1 MASLAALVAVALAA
15 PRLLH
20 GPQVP
25 VEPVQRRDFVQSVVA
40 SGRVQT
46 PHRVSIGST
55 ITATVVRVHANEGD
69 RVQAG
74 ASLVELLADE
84 PRAALVQ
91 AERAERQAR
100 ARLRQIDEVQRPVA
114 EAAVQSA
121 QANGQAT
128 AAALARAEVLRAQG
142 FVGEAAVD
150 EARRAHQVSLAQ
162 WSSAQRQQ
170 AGLGPGG
177 ADLQL
182 AQAAAEQAAAG
193 VDVARS
199 RLAAMTLRSPAPA
212 TVLARLVE
220 PGDVV
225 QPGRPLM
232 VLSPQGRLELVVQ
245 IDEKNLRLLRPGQGA
260 RAQADAYPGQVFE
273 ARVDRLL
280 PAVDAQ
286 RGAVELRLAV
296 DAPPPELRQ
305 DMTVS
310 VDIEV
315 ARRPL
320 ALLAPASAVRDADR
334 AQPWALVLRDGRLA
348 RQPLRLGLRSDGWF
362 EVLDGLREGEG
373 LVSVA
378 VQAAQ
383 GLEPGQ
389 RARPLAAAPQRRAP

>member
-128 AAALARAEVLRAQG
+128 AAALARAEALRAQG

-162 WSSAQRQQ
+162 GSSAQRQQ

-225 QPGRPLM
+225 QPGRLLM

-245 IDEKNLRLLRPGQGA
+245 IDEKNLRLLRPGQDA

-296 DAPPPELRQ
+296 DAPPSELRQ